1 MVLFDWDL
9 GMLLP
14 THFVQSLLANGVLF
28 ENEANA
34 TVDIANKISEF
45 LNSKEYL
52 EYKSNTVIA
61 SIENNWQTEK
71 QKLIN
76 LLNDKT

>member
-34 TVDIANKISEF
+34 TVDIANKISDKA
-45 LNSKEYL
+45 N
-52 EYKSNTVIA
+52 A
-61 SIENNWQTEK
+61 
-71 QKLIN
+71 
-76 LLNDKT
+76 LLLLLVK